1 MTLRLPCGLRLLL
14 WPKRHQKRAM
24 IRAEKAH
31 SFRTLAM
38 HRRLCD
44 ARRERLVDEHVI
56 DAHALVVVSARL
68 GRPADA
74 RRASPR
80 RIGAP
85 VGHRMEEAVR
95 VDRLPASHSDLKR
108 RCSLAVKP
116 GWPLSSGSVA
126 SCPFLCRNQDGSGPT
141 SSQAALTLRSPSQI
155 SGFVVLPLLL
165 LPRLAR
171 KLPMAASHPRRRSN
185 AGSLVPLFGEYVPSR
200 SKSSKL
206 ARMTRPSG

>member
-1 MTLRLPCGLRLLL
+1 MICGVRQNLQFDRMTLRLPCGLRLLL
-14 WPKRHQKRAM
+14 GPKRHQKRAM

-74 RRASPR
+74 RRAAPR

-95 VDRLPASHSDLKR
+95 VDEIARIAQRFEASLLIGVRANMGAAAAAPAL
-108 RCSLAVKP
+108 
-116 GWPLSSGSVA
+116 
-126 SCPFLCRNQDGSGPT
+126 
-141 SSQAALTLRSPSQI
+141 
-155 SGFVVLPLLL
+155 
-165 LPRLAR
+165 
-171 KLPMAASHPRRRSN
+171 
-185 AGSLVPLFGEYVPSR
+185 E
-200 SKSSKL
+200 
-206 ARMTRPSG
+206 